1 MMAKEITFNLRFN
14 SFCAHLWAYR
24 NVITTLAS
32 IDWTVLH
39 KNKDKAVII
48 VANDRFSHWQKRPL
62 IGHSLNT
69 VVSPSLWQNTLLLV
83 NLSTMLYPNIVNT
96 VASPSHWQKRPLI
109 VVIIS
114 TLLHH
119 PLIGKNTLLLVILSI
134 MLYPLIVKNV
144 LLLVTIS
151 TLLHHP
157 LIVKNVLLL
166 VNGKIK
172 GKQFNLVLVIGQQ

>member
-1 MMAKEITFNLRFN
+1 MIDFLIGK
-14 SFCAHLWAYR
+14 
-24 NVITTLAS
+24 NVLILVILSTL
-32 IDWTVLH
+32 LYH
-39 KNKDKAVII
+39 
-48 VANDRFSHWQKRPL
+48 PL
-62 IGHSLNT
+62 IGK
-69 VVSPSLWQNTLLLV
+69 NTLLLV
-83 NLSTMLYPNIVNT
+83 ILSTMLYPHIVNT

-151 TLLHHP
+151 TLP
-157 LIVKNVLLL
+157 SGQVWGSRWTKIQGAIFWTYCD
-166 VNGKIK
+166 VNRCFK
-172 GKQFNLVLVIGQQ
+172 GKLN

>member
-1 MMAKEITFNLRFN
+1 
-14 SFCAHLWAYR
+14 
-24 NVITTLAS
+24 
-32 IDWTVLH
+32 
-39 KNKDKAVII
+39 
-48 VANDRFSHWQKRPL
+48 
-62 IGHSLNT
+62 
-69 VVSPSLWQNTLLLV
+69 
-83 NLSTMLYPNIVNT
+83 MLYPHIVNT

-157 LIVKNVLLL
+157 LIVKNVLLM
-166 VNGKIK
+166 VNGKTK
-172 GKQFNLVLVIGQQ
+172 EAHFNLVLVFGQQ